1 MFIVVA
7 YATQGKYPGKAR
19 HGVIDYV
26 PPEED
31 MITGND
37 LKNFAG
43 GSQAMPGGTSEST
56 TPHDGD
62 DASAGK

>member
-1 MFIVVA
+1 
-7 YATQGKYPGKAR
+7 
-19 HGVIDYV
+19 
-26 PPEED
+26 

-43 GSQAMPGGTSEST
+43 GSQAMAGGTAEST

-62 DASAGK
+62 DSSSSTAMGK